1 MTEVTYFCLALYGL
15 PNVFMNVTNL
25 VPHNYSGKG
34 KEQRV
39 FMASHHLV
47 VQSC

>member
-1 MTEVTYFCLALYGL
+1 MTEVTYYYLALYGL
-15 PNVFMNVTNL
+15 LNVLMHVTNL

-39 FMASHHLV
+39 FMASHHW
-47 VQSC
+47 